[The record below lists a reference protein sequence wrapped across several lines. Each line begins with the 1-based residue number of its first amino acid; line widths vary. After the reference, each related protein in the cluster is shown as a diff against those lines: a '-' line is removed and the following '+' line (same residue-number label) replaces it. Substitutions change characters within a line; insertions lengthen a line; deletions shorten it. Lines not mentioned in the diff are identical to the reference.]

1 MCDLTDDAHELK
13 LYIEND
19 YDIYKNMLE
28 PTYKTL
34 ELAKRNEVFKENVAV
49 KIFLSVVRYGAA
61 SYHLRIG
68 KNRKFKLSDQMQVA
82 TDLLSDW
89 EVEYKSG
96 TSHLV

>member
-1 MCDLTDDAHELK
+1 MCDLSPDAHELK

-19 YDIYKNMLE
+19 YDIYKTMLV

-34 ELAKRNEVFKENVAV
+34 ELAKSNKVFKENIAV

-61 SYHLRIG
+61 SYHLKIG
-68 KNRKFKLSDQMQVA
+68 KNRKFNLSDQMQVA

-89 EVEYKSG
+89 EYEYKSG
-96 TSHLV
+96 SRHLV

>member
-1 MCDLTDDAHELK
+1 VSDISDNAFELK
-13 LYIEND
+13 LFIEND

-61 SYHLRIG
+61 SYHLKID
-68 KNRKFKLSDQMQVA
+68 KNRKFNLSDQMQVA

-89 EVEYKSG
+89 EYEYKSG
-96 TSHLV
+96 SRHLV